1 MRIAR
6 MPVLR
11 SHQWPWALVS
21 VPCLRLTVRSS
32 SPMHRCTSGR
42 LRPKISSRPS
52 LGGIVT
58 ASPTAWTNTVPG
70 AGGSGRR
77 VRDGGGTP
85 VSLPPIRRAHRA
97 RPSPG
102 SATRHGT
109 PPDPNGVDVGHTR
122 GRGAGMAADV
132 ATLAAELAAH
142 ADAEARIAAALVE
155 LERHPGHVALAAG
168 TSTGVTAARW
178 AAASAQLATL
188 WEDFAAYRSA
198 L

>member
-11 SHQWPWALVS
+11 SHQRPSELVS

-32 SPMHRCTSGR
+32 SPTHRCTSGR

-58 ASPTAWTNTVPG
+58 ASPTAWTNAVPG

-85 VSLPPIRRAHRA
+85 VSFLLRFGEPIVPVRHRDLPP
-97 RPSPG
+97 G
-102 SATRHGT
+102 TCGT

-132 ATLAAELAAH
+132 ATLAAH

-178 AAASAQLATL
+178 
-188 WEDFAAYRSA
+188 
-198 L
+198 